1 MLFFSLIEPI
11 DTVSG
16 VSTILSHL
24 ITESPCN
31 HLFTQVQFF
40 YIFIHL
46 TIFTTLTLTYTYTRF
61 PYMIF
66 FHACFIEFSH
76 SHRHLSLLHFR
87 SELHFLPSNLYLRLH
102 LLMFLIY
109 LFLLLYRVFLSFYLL
124 SYSEDMPYSMENCG
138 SVIQQAYCNFHYIYL
153 N

>member
-87 SELHFLPSNLYLRLH
+87 SEIHFLPSNLYLRSTIFCNSCSSKL
-102 LLMFLIY
+102 
-109 LFLLLYRVFLSFYLL
+109 VFFSFYLDFRNKA
-124 SYSEDMPYSMENCG
+124 YS
-138 SVIQQAYCNFHYIYL
+138 NFRFPRI
-153 N
+153 